1 MPQNLLFF
9 LIFSLFCSFA
19 PTCICFSFSFLFFF
33 FFSVCVGIF
42 SNFSILS
49 FNSLKLFFFKV
60 VYTYNKAQK
69 ESLWHKTL
77 FECLLYIPLSFVSTC
92 IRVFFFLGLSFPF
105 LCGYFQTLQSL
116 FKDLN
121 LRSLLITN

>member
-9 LIFSLFCSFA
+9 PYVFLLLFCSFA
-19 PTCICFSFSFLFFF
+19 PMCVCFSFSFLFSLSFF
-33 FFSVCVGIF
+33 FVFWCVWIF

-49 FNSLKLFFFKV
+49 FNSHKLFFFEV

-92 IRVFFFLGLSFPF
+92 IRFFFFFLLIFSFCVWIFSNF
-105 LCGYFQTLQSL
+105 LVSF
-116 FKDLN
+116 
-121 LRSLLITN
+121 